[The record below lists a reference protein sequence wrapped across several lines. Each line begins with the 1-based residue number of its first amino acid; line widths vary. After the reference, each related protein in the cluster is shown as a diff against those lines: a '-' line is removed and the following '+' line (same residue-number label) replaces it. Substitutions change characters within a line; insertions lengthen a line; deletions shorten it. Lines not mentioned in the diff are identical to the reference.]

1 MDLGKVMRL
10 LEVATMKAMLPK
22 VRAIIMAVIMT
33 TITIKMEMV
42 KGDSKED
49 HLSNSS
55 SLTEEAVAAIS
66 EVTKTSEEVI
76 AEVSTK
82 GLAHLAEVVTKV
94 VASNRTTLL
103 EEVVEV
109 SKSSQTSSVRI
120 KVALKTGLETM
131 DNKISSTQ

>member
-1 MDLGKVMRL
+1 MDLGKATRL
-10 LEVATMKAMLPK
+10 LEVATKRVMLPK

-66 EVTKTSEEVI
+66 EATKTSEEVI

-82 GLAHLAEVVTKV
+82 GLAHLAEVVTKE

-131 DNKISSTQ
+131 DSKISSTQ